1 MSASGTTARRFKR
14 ADVLESIYYPS
25 KVISDQYRS
34 TTLVTVKGQRLEG
47 LAAVQGDTI
56 TLLQSNGEKVT
67 LRKKDVDQ
75 QYASLVS
82 VMPEKLLD
90 VLSKQEIADLFA
102 FLESDP
108 GR

>member
-1 MSASGTTARRFKR
+1 DLTTLAKRFKR

-34 TTLVTVKGQRLEG
+34 TTLVTLRGQRIEG

-56 TLLQSNGEKVT
+56 TVLQNDGSKIT
-67 LRKKDVDQ
+67 LRKKDIEQ
-75 QYASLVS
+75 QFASLVS

-90 VLSKQEIADLFA
+90 ALSKDEIADLFA
-102 FLESDP
+102 FLESEP
-108 GR
+108 AK